1 MGGMG
6 YCIRTFRL
14 NKMREK
20 QRIRTVYNDT
30 DSLKGINY
38 NKEIFDEENK
48 LIIQQCKENEI
59 PLFAYN
65 KKGEIQYMMV
75 WDHDAHYERLK
86 H

>member
-1 MGGMG
+1 MGVWVTA
-6 YCIRTFRL
+6 YARYRL

-48 LIIQQCKENEI
+48 TN
-59 PLFAYN
+59 YTT
-65 KKGEIQYMMV
+65 M
-75 WDHDAHYERLK
+75 
-86 H
+86 